1 MHEVEVKRRM
11 GEEEIAALTRL
22 VEAASAA
29 DGHRALGEHQWLDLV
44 QGGREGFAG
53 FVARENGRRRVI
65 GYAQVSRGSERSWA
79 IEYVIHPDWRKE
91 AGLRTDL
98 VSAALSEIATSGGGH
113 VHLWVPKPTEVD
125 DEVAVAVGLK
135 RGRDLLQMRR
145 PLPFDGERSSITVRP
160 FRPGEDEE
168 RWLEVNNRAFR
179 SHPEQGSWDLGTIA
193 ERESQP
199 WFDPDGFLLHEI
211 DGELAGFCWT
221 KIQEEEGEM
230 MGEIYVIAVSPDFQ
244 GRGLGKQLVIAG
256 LEYLGKVSMSTAML
270 YVDRDNREARGLYFS
285 LGFSD
290 DHVDRAYT
298 ADIAPGT

>member
-1 MHEVEVKRRM
+1 M

-53 FVARENGRRRVI
+53 FVAREPARHRVI
-65 GYAQVSRGSERSWA
+65 GYAQVSRGNETSWA
-79 IEYVIHPDWRKE
+79 IEYVIHPNWRKE

-98 VSAALSEIATSGGGH
+98 VTAAMSEIASSGGGH

-125 DEVAVAVGLK
+125 DEVATSVGLT

-145 PLPFDGERSSITVRP
+145 ALPYEGKSSIITTRP

-168 RWLEVNNRAFR
+168 LWLDVNNRAFR
-179 SHPEQGSWDLGTIA
+179 SHPEQGSWDLHTIA

-199 WFDPDGFLLHEI
+199 WFDPQGFLLHEL

-230 MGEIYVIAVSPDFQ
+230 MGEIYVIAVNPDFQ

-256 LEYLGKVSMSTAML
+256 LEYLEGAGMPTAML
-270 YVDRDNREARGLYFS
+270 YVDRDNREARGLYFA

-290 DHVDRAYT
+290 DHLDRAYT
-298 ADIAPGT
+298 ADVVPGSWPPGT

>member
-1 MHEVEVKRRM
+1 VHEVEVKRRM

-53 FVARENGRRRVI
+53 FVARETARRRLI
-65 GYAQVSRGSERSWA
+65 GYAQVSRGNETSWA
-79 IEYVIHPDWRKE
+79 IEYVIHPNWRKE

-98 VSAALSEIATSGGGH
+98 VTAALSEIASSGGGH
-113 VHLWVPKPTEVD
+113 VHMWVPKPTQVD
-125 DEVAVAVGLK
+125 DEVAAAAGLK

-145 PLPFDGERSSITVRP
+145 PLPFDGDRSSIVTHP

-179 SHPEQGSWDLGTIA
+179 SHPEQGSWDLATIA
-193 ERESQP
+193 EREAQP
-199 WFDPDGFLLHEI
+199 WFDAAGFLLHDI
-211 DGELAGFCWT
+211 DGQLAGFCWT
-221 KIQEEEGEM
+221 KIQEEDGEM
-230 MGEIYVIAVSPDFQ
+230 MGEIYVIAVNPDFQ

-256 LEYLGKVSMSTAML
+256 LEYLEGAGMPTAML
-270 YVDRDNREARGLYFS
+270 YVDRDNEEARGLYFA
-285 LGFSD
+285 LGFAD

-298 ADIAPGT
+298 TDIGPEQ